1 MNTLRSV
8 VFLVI
13 IGFVEGAVGEDPSC
27 DTTCDSL
34 GTCGPKSTWWVSAE
48 AMFLDRSQ
56 NYSGVMVVDDA
67 NQSAPVLTGRDL
79 EFLPVAGPRFALGT
93 CLGRGLQAELVYF
106 GLHDWTAQSSV
117 TGNNNL
123 SLPGDIATA
132 TQDFFAADAMNVNY
146 GSRLQNVE
154 ANLWIP
160 ATGFEWM
167 TGFRH
172 FSLIEDLTI
181 SSFDSD
187 TFQSSYAIDTNNQLF
202 GGQIGVRKSWSYQAL
217 TFRPELKFGVLGNSD
232 NQRSLLQD
240 LDNSITLRNTAE
252 SSSNLST
259 LSEIRLA
266 SDYRI
271 SEHFRVDFGY
281 QFLWVTGLA
290 LAPNQLDFTDSAT
303 SGQFL
308 SDGHSVF
315 FQGANVGLT
324 WTR

>member
-1 MNTLRSV
+1 L
-8 VFLVI
+8 FLN
-13 IGFVEGAVGEDPSC
+13 
-27 DTTCDSL
+27 
-34 GTCGPKSTWWVSAE
+34 
-48 AMFLDRSQ
+48 RSQ
-56 NYSGVMVVDDA
+56 NYSGVLVVDDT

-79 EFLPVAGPRFALGT
+79 DFLPVAGPRFALGT
-93 CLGRGLQAELVYF
+93 CFGQGLQAELVYF

-154 ANLWIP
+154 ANLWLP
-160 ATGFEWM
+160 VAGFAWM

-187 TFQSSYAIDTNNQLF
+187 TFQSSYVIDTNNQLF
-202 GGQIGVRKSWSYQAL
+202 GGQLGVRKSWSYQAL
-217 TFRPELKFGVLGNSD
+217 TFRPELKFGVLSNSD
-232 NQRSLLQD
+232 NQRSILRD
-240 LDNSITLRNTAE
+240 LDNTITLRSTAE
-252 SSSNLST
+252 SSRNLST

-266 SDYRI
+266 SDFKI
-271 SEHFRVDFGY
+271 SERFRVDFGY

-290 LAPNQLDFTDSAT
+290 LAPNQLDFTDTAT